1 MGIDDAGS
9 AEDGLRIAQQLII
22 TTGEF
27 HSTNIVQSTEIARET
42 AAFPEPSG
50 KPYRAVIYIM
60 LTGGCDSFNLL
71 TPYTCDNGLYESY
84 LDVRQQVAIAKDR
97 LLSISAEDQVCT
109 EFGLHPELEEIQ
121 SLYNDKD
128 LMFFANT
135 AFYLVQWIN
144 QTGTL

>member
-1 MGIDDAGS
+1 
-9 AEDGLRIAQQLII
+9 
-22 TTGEF
+22 
-27 HSTNIVQSTEIARET
+27 
-42 AAFPEPSG
+42 
-50 KPYRAVIYIM
+50 M

-84 LDVRQQVAIAKDR
+84 LDVRQQVAIAKDN

-135 AFYLVQWIN
+135 GVLSRPVDKSNWYSLTNVQLFAHNHMQMEARRVDPYDISSG
-144 QTGTL
+144 TGVLGRMADVLNKNDHNVGSF